1 MCMCMCMPFFG
12 KLTTNSL
19 AQHWA
24 RPLDGLRIQ
33 QKLAPKN
40 YPDPLPAPPPSPSP
54 ICAFHSVRS
63 LPLGAHPALR
73 PRPPPL
79 PWLAWV
85 ATPHHHAPSGREVD
99 GALSR
104 PSPRRNGAPNTC
116 PDYCAFPGC
125 SLSVREGS
133 VRVVLSSIPRPPPPS
148 PPLCLALQPYH
159 HREAARRNQTRS
171 RDPRLAPVPFWTGW
185 PATTTPGIATRRF
198 PPAVILSTTE
208 TSRGVTSV
216 IKEFTE
222 PTSQLALP
230 KCCRFWSPLLHRGT
244 HLPVTHCRRTARGG
258 RQSR

>member
-1 MCMCMCMPFFG
+1 MTPYQTTHRPPMPTST
-12 KLTTNSL
+12 LPPSS
-19 AQHWA
+19 
-24 RPLDGLRIQ
+24 
-33 QKLAPKN
+33 
-40 YPDPLPAPPPSPSP
+40 PLPAPPPSPSP

-85 ATPHHHAPSGREVD
+85 ASPHHHAPSGREVD

-104 PSPRRNGAPNTC
+104 PSPKRNGAPNTC

-148 PPLCLALQPYH
+148 PPLWLYSH

-171 RDPRLAPVPFWTGW
+171 RDPRLASMPLWTGW
-185 PATTTPGIATRRF
+185 PATRTPGIATRRF
-198 PPAVILSTTE
+198 PPAVILCELCVLICQQYTY
-208 TSRGVTSV
+208 
-216 IKEFTE
+216 K
-222 PTSQLALP
+222 
-230 KCCRFWSPLLHRGT
+230 
-244 HLPVTHCRRTARGG
+244 GG
-258 RQSR
+258 GMASCM

>member
-1 MCMCMCMPFFG
+1 MTQG
-12 KLTTNSL
+12 
-19 AQHWA
+19 AA
-24 RPLDGLRIQ
+24 GE
-33 QKLAPKN
+33 
-40 YPDPLPAPPPSPSP
+40 
-54 ICAFHSVRS
+54 HS
-63 LPLGAHPALR
+63 GAHPALR

-85 ATPHHHAPSGREVD
+85 ASPHHHAPSGREVD

-148 PPLCLALQPYH
+148 PPLWLYSLTY

-171 RDPRLAPVPFWTGW
+171 RDPRLASMPLWTGW

-198 PPAVILSTTE
+198 PPAVILCELCVLICQQYTYSPQPSSRASAWSCLCVRRNWTPRWRNVCCLGTAPWCDRRRPPRARVGSHC
-208 TSRGVTSV
+208 SRGQSHQTRCLLRNRASML
-216 IKEFTE
+216 
-222 PTSQLALP
+222 S
-230 KCCRFWSPLLHRGT
+230 SP
-244 HLPVTHCRRTARGG
+244 RR
-258 RQSR
+258 S